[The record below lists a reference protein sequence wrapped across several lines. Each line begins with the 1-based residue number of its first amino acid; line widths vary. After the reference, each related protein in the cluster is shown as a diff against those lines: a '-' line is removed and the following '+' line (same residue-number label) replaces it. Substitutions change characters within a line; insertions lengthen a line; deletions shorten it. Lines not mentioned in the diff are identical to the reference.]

1 MDSVLL
7 LPIFFGFFAT
17 LFVMPMWIKKARQV
31 GLIWKDMNKPNFP
44 ENVAGSGGLIT
55 TLGFVFGVL
64 LYVAIRT
71 FVLKIDNGT
80 IEIFAIL
87 TSILI
92 AGMIGFIDDILGWT
106 RGGLSKRSR
115 ILLLIFAAIPLVV
128 INAGQS
134 TMVGINFGIIYP
146 LLLIPVGIVA
156 TSATFNFLAGY
167 NGLEATQGILILSAL
182 AIASYFTGS
191 TWLSLILAI
200 MIVCLFAF
208 YLFNKFPA
216 AIFPGDALTY
226 SVGALIGIAAIL
238 GNLEK
243 FAVFIF
249 IPYILE
255 VILKSRGKLKIQSF
269 AKVNSDGTLEKPKNK
284 YYGLEHVAIDIA
296 KKIWGRAKERY
307 VVLVINAFQ
316 LLIIILAFIL
326 FRGSIF

>member
-1 MDSVLL
+1 MDPILL
-7 LPIFFGFFAT
+7 LPIFFSFFAT
-17 LFVMPMWIKKARQV
+17 LFIMPMWIKKAKQI

-44 ENVAGSGGLIT
+44 KNVAGSGGLIV

-71 FVLKIDNGT
+71 FILKIDNGT
-80 IEIFAIL
+80 IEIFAVL
-87 TSILI
+87 TAILI

-115 ILLLIFAAIPLVV
+115 VLLLIFAAIPLIV
-128 INAGQS
+128 INAGES
-134 TMVGINFGIIYP
+134 TMMGINFGIFYP
-146 LLLIPVGIVA
+146 LVLIPLGIVA

-182 AIASYFTGS
+182 AIATYFTGS
-191 TWLSLILAI
+191 TWISLMLSI

-226 SVGALIGIAAIL
+226 SVGALIGIAAIM
-238 GNLEK
+238 GNIEK
-243 FAVFIF
+243 FAIFIF

-255 VILKSRGKLKIQSF
+255 VILKSRGKLKVQSF
-269 AKVNSDGTLEKPKNK
+269 AKVNSDGTLEKPRNK
-284 YYGLEHVAIDIA
+284 YYGIEHIAIDIA
-296 KKIWGRAKERY
+296 KKIWGKAKENH
-307 VVLVINAFQ
+307 VVFIINLFQ
-316 LLIIILAFIL
+316 LIIIILAFVL